1 MLTRD
6 IPRTGQDQATT
17 DHVTRSIARGRQAA
31 LLVVGFLAG
40 FLPLNTYWGLG
51 GTWGVGWVLGCADC
65 TVPLSVVWIQE
76 ALVAAGIAVLL
87 ARAGVWR
94 PRLPSWIWR
103 SGTWTMAAAFA
114 AVAAQNLLGDNTT
127 QARLLF
133 APLALTLSA
142 ACTVTARSFARAEN
156 HQCRR

>member
-1 MLTRD
+1 MLTLD
-6 IPRTGQDQATT
+6 TPRTGQARGTT
-17 DHVTRSIARGRQAA
+17 DHVARSTGRGRQAA
-31 LLVVGFLAG
+31 FLVVGFLAG
-40 FLPLNTYWGLG
+40 FLPLNTYWALG
-51 GTWGVGWVLGCADC
+51 GTWGVGWVLGCAGC

-76 ALVAAGIAVLL
+76 ALVAAGIGVLL
-87 ARAGVWR
+87 ARSGVWR

-114 AVAAQNLLGDNTT
+114 AVGAQNLLGDNTT

-142 ACTVTARSFARAEN
+142 ACTVTARTFARAET
-156 HQCRR
+156 HRSGR

>member
-6 IPRTGQDQATT
+6 IPKTGQDQAAT
-17 DHVTRSIARGRQAA
+17 DHVAQSIARGRQAA
-31 LLVVGFLAG
+31 FLVVGFLAG
-40 FLPLNTYWGLG
+40 FLPLNTYWALG

-76 ALVAAGIAVLL
+76 ALVAAGIGVLL
-87 ARAGVWR
+87 ARIGVWT
-94 PRLPSWIWR
+94 PQLPSWIWR

-114 AVAAQNLLGDNTT
+114 VVGAQNLLGDNTT

-133 APLALTLSA
+133 APLALTVSA

-156 HQCRR
+156 HRSGR